1 MERGLDESF
10 YACRNATWK
19 YGHVEEYFWVSG
31 VMLVTVGVLGIVG
44 NILNLVVLCRQ
55 QFRKHIFYN
64 LLSALACFDIIFIVS
79 YSTSVG
85 YTSLAC
91 NPFNLPIYI
100 TYPISNL
107 GLTGSVYMTIA
118 ISVERYIG
126 VCRPHTMYKRNAK
139 TYILSVIA
147 ISVLYNFPRFVERSF
162 SVKNGSFNGS
172 YAEWARSDL
181 YQNIYHLWASI
192 IMICVLPLA
201 MLLFLNGA
209 ILAKISYSSR
219 MVSEF
224 RFEQEKPYGNSTRI
238 LLGIVLLFLLC
249 FTLRVV
255 YKCLYYLSPE
265 DKADWYAVSPLSEFG
280 LVLNSSAN
288 FILYCLIGT
297 DFRKEFMRVF
307 SLYR

>member
-1 MERGLDESF
+1 
-10 YACRNATWK
+10 
-19 YGHVEEYFWVSG
+19 
-31 VMLVTVGVLGIVG
+31 
-44 NILNLVVLCRQ
+44 
-55 QFRKHIFYN
+55 
-64 LLSALACFDIIFIVS
+64 
-79 YSTSVG
+79 
-85 YTSLAC
+85 
-91 NPFNLPIYI
+91 
-100 TYPISNL
+100 
-107 GLTGSVYMTIA
+107 MTIA

-249 FTLRVV
+249 FTPRYEVV
-255 YKCLYYLSPE
+255 Y
-265 DKADWYAVSPLSEFG
+265 
-280 LVLNSSAN
+280 
-288 FILYCLIGT
+288 LI
-297 DFRKEFMRVF
+297 
-307 SLYR
+307 